1 MSCRAGRD
9 MSAPPFNDT
18 TSVVAFLKTR
28 KSASAKAMGS
38 PGPTPEQL
46 RQILEIAVRV
56 PDHGKLTPWRF
67 ILFEG
72 DARSRIGAH
81 FRGRWKE
88 LNPSHGEDTLAFHQ
102 ALFMRAPV
110 VIAVVSRAAPHP
122 KIPEWEQTL
131 SSAAVC
137 MNVLH
142 AASALGIGAQ
152 WQTDWPAYD
161 PEMAK
166 AMGLVPPERIAGFIY
181 LGTSTVPL
189 EDRPRPDPMALL
201 TRWTG

>member
-1 MSCRAGRD
+1 
-9 MSAPPFNDT
+9 MSAAKFNDT
-18 TSVVAFLKTR
+18 SSVLSFLQTR
-28 KSASAKAMGS
+28 KSASVKAMGE
-38 PGPTPEQL
+38 PGPTPAQL

-67 ILFEG
+67 VLFEG
-72 DARSRIGAH
+72 DERARIGAE
-81 FRGRWKE
+81 FRSRWHG
-88 LNPSHGEDTLAFHQ
+88 LHPDHGEESLNFHE

-110 VIAVVSRAAPHP
+110 VVAVVSRAAPHP

-137 MNVLH
+137 MNMLL
-142 AASALGIGAQ
+142 AAAALGVGAQ

-161 PEMAK
+161 REIAK
-166 AMGLVPPERIAGFIY
+166 IMGLAPHERIAGFVY
-181 LGTSTVPL
+181 FGTPTGPL
-189 EDRPRPDPMALL
+189 EDRPRPDPMTLL